1 MLRAAALLALAGP
14 APADLRLAVEG
25 ACPGREQVRAAVL
38 RSLERA
44 GTRWP
49 DGRAIDLRVAEH
61 DGEVH
66 LELAGTD
73 GRLLLA
79 RSFRDEASDCAARAE
94 TVGLVVARYVESLG
108 WRAEPEPIVVAAVA
122 APAPRPSA
130 SPTHVGFEVGVAV
143 AGGVSDASGDTT
155 VDPGPQVGL
164 RVGRGALGAALRA
177 AWLPGESF
185 RASGTAG
192 RARVDRVPVSATGL
206 WSLRRGRVAFGFGPR
221 LVLEAVRSA
230 GATDGLRTDTTLAVR
245 AGGEVDL
252 RVAFGERV
260 YAGLSGG
267 ADVSLRRVEIQVRDP
282 DTSEAV
288 PLAGQDVVVPFAQGF
303 LGVRWN
309 LGR

>member
-1 MLRAAALLALAGP
+1 
-14 APADLRLAVEG
+14 
-25 ACPGREQVRAAVL
+25 
-38 RSLERA
+38 
-44 GTRWP
+44 
-49 DGRAIDLRVAEH
+49 
-61 DGEVH
+61 VH

-73 GRLLLA
+73 GRLLLS

-94 TVGLVVARYVESLG
+94 AVGLVVARYVESLG
-108 WRAEPEPIVVAAVA
+108 WRAEPDPIRVTAVA
-122 APAPRPSA
+122 APAPRPSG
-130 SPTHVGFEVGVAV
+130 SPTHVGLEAGVVV
-143 AGGVSDASGDTT
+143 AGGVADASGDTA
-155 VDPGPQVGL
+155 VDPGPQIGL
-164 RVGRGALGAALRA
+164 RLGRGALGAVLRA
-177 AWLPGESF
+177 AWLPGEAF
-185 RASGTAG
+185 RASSTAG

-245 AGGEVDL
+245 AGGEADL
-252 RVAFGERV
+252 RVDLWAAA

-282 DTSEAV
+282 GTSEAV
-288 PLAGQDVVVPFAQGF
+288 PVAGQDVVVPFAQGF